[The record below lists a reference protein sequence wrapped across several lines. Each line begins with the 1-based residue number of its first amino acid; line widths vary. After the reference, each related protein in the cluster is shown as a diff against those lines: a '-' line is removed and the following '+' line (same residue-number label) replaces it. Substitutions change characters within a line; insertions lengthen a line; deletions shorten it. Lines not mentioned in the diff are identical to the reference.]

1 MKKMSE
7 IEEEQKKEAGEKII
21 KLEEEINDKMKKL
34 EIQIR
39 IERSRDLALLV
50 GAEKADQL
58 RNDLIEV
65 IKNQKDGNI
74 RVTFAS
80 LDWLFRYY
88 AKMNRIFK
96 TGIDEYLPDLK

>member
-1 MKKMSE
+1 MSE
-7 IEEEQKKEAGEKII
+7 IEEEKEADEKITEL
-21 KLEEEINDKMKKL
+21 KEEIDSKMKKWG
-34 EIQIR
+34 IQIR
-39 IERSRDLALLV
+39 IERSMALDELAGADAVQKMRDALIKTIDDQ
-50 GAEKADQL
+50 KAGD
-58 RNDLIEV
+58 
-65 IKNQKDGNI
+65 I